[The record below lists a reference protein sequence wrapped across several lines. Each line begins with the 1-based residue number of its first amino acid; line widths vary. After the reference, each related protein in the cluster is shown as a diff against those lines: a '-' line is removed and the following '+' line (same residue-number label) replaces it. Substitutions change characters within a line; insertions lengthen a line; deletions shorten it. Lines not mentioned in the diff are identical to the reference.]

1 MRFRRTAWMVVV
13 AVAWLTGGAEA
24 AEKGADLF
32 RAGETRLAAGDLQGA
47 LQQFA
52 GAVRAD
58 PANQRYT
65 QQYAMLRQVLMM
77 RVSLPKESV
86 PSQWAYKARAL
97 HTFYVNHGLYA
108 HALEIGE
115 QLHAKLDNGVS
126 ALLLAETQLAMNQPA
141 DAAQVLADLPAA
153 KHTVA
158 TKALQGLAVARQ
170 GKPDEA
176 RQIAQTIQLT
186 SDEGAGAV
194 YAVARL
200 HAAIGDDTQAC
211 QLLVRCFESA
221 LPSRAAGFKQHA
233 QTSPEFSSLAADTRF
248 VAALQTASKVPE
260 SACSGGS
267 SCASCPMRGNC
278 ASGEN

>member
-1 MRFRRTAWMVVV
+1 MRFPIV
-13 AVAWLTGGAEA
+13 ALLATLAFAVLTGRTEA
-24 AEKGADLF
+24 AEQGADLF
-32 RAGETRLAAGDLQGA
+32 RAGETQLASGDLPGA

-58 PANQRYT
+58 PANQRYM

-77 RVSLPKESV
+77 RASLPKETV
-86 PSQWAYKARAL
+86 PAQWEYKARAL
-97 HTFYVNHGLYA
+97 HTFFVNHGLYA
-108 HALEIGE
+108 DALEVGR
-115 QLHAKLDNGVS
+115 QLHSKLNNGSS

-141 DAAQVLADLPAA
+141 DAAEVLAALPTA

-158 TKALQGLAVARQ
+158 TKALHGLAAARQ

-176 RQIAQTIQLT
+176 KRIAQTIQLT
-186 SDEGAGAV
+186 SAEGPGAV

-200 HAAIGDDTQAC
+200 QAAIDDGEQAC

-221 LPSRAAGFKQHA
+221 APSRLAGFKQHA
-233 QTSPEFSSLAADTRF
+233 QTSPEFSGLAGDARF
-248 VAALQTASKVPE
+248 VAALRTASKVSE
-260 SACSGGS
+260 SACSGGT
-267 SCASCPMRGNC
+267 SCASCPMRSKC